1 MLTSLKNRKASSNL
15 CCLIWFSLCVLAGC
29 SPEKAELHPSAGQR
43 HIAGEASY
51 REEEQVLSGFQM
63 IAEYAAKPYATVG
76 TVPPSPERMS
86 RKKKAFLSF
95 DDGPSRQT
103 KPILRILREKGIKA
117 TFFVTGKSSPELQ
130 SYYKLIVN
138 EGHSLGNHTYS
149 HDYGYIYSS
158 VGAYRTD
165 TEKLNDLLAR
175 TAGVR
180 PDIFRFPGGSDNH
193 LSRKAGGRHIMAKI
207 AREMTNIGYQYFDWN
222 VSSTDAAA
230 VTLPKQ
236 DILASVQ
243 SNSRGKNQ
251 IIVLMHDADFKTT
264 TVEALPD
271 AIDWLKKQGYQFETL
286 SKSSFV
292 FRFLHPPG

>member
-1 MLTSLKNRKASSNL
+1 MSLKDRKGISIF
-15 CCLIWFSLCVLAGC
+15 CCLAWFTLCVLTGC
-29 SPEKAELHPSAGQR
+29 SPEKGELRTSAGQK
-43 HIAGEASY
+43 HIAGKSSY
-51 REEEQVLSGFQM
+51 DEEERVLSGFQM
-63 IAEYAAKPYATVG
+63 IAEYAAKPYAILG
-76 TVPPSPERMS
+76 TDPPSTERGS
-86 RKKKAFLSF
+86 RKKKAYLTF

-103 KPILRILREKGIKA
+103 RHILRILREKGVKA
-117 TFFVTGKSSPELQ
+117 TFFVTGKSSPELK

-149 HDYGYIYSS
+149 HNYGYIYSS
-158 VGAYRTD
+158 IAAYRKD

-175 TAGVR
+175 TVGVR

-236 DILASVQ
+236 DILASVR

-251 IIVLMHDADFKTT
+251 IIVLMHDDDHKTT

-271 AIDWLKKQGYQFETL
+271 AIDWLKKQEYKFETL

-292 FRFLHPPG
+292 FQFLHPPG

>member
-1 MLTSLKNRKASSNL
+1 MSLKKRSVFCYLVWLIL
-15 CCLIWFSLCVLAGC
+15 CALTGC
-29 SPEKAELHPSAGQR
+29 SPEKEEVRTSAGQK
-43 HIAGEASY
+43 HIAGKASY
-51 REEEQVLSGFQM
+51 GEEEQVLSGFQM
-63 IAEYAAKPYATVG
+63 IAEHEAKPYAIVG
-76 TVPPSPERMS
+76 KEKPSPEQGS
-86 RKKKAFLSF
+86 RKKKAYLTF

-103 KPILRILREKGIKA
+103 KHILRILRDKGVKA

-130 SYYKLIVN
+130 AYYKLIVN

-149 HDYGYIYSS
+149 HNYGYIYSS
-158 VGAYRTD
+158 VAAYHKDTD
-165 TEKLNDLLAR
+165 KLNDLLAR

-236 DILASVQ
+236 DILESVQ

-251 IIVLMHDADFKTT
+251 IIVLMHDDDHKTT

-292 FRFLHPPG
+292 FQFLHPPG

>member
-1 MLTSLKNRKASSNL
+1 MVW
-15 CCLIWFSLCVLAGC
+15 LILCVLAGC
-29 SPEKAELHPSAGQR
+29 SPEKGELHTSAGQKP
-43 HIAGEASY
+43 IAGKASY
-51 REEEQVLSGFQM
+51 GEEEPILSGFQM
-63 IAEYAAKPYATVG
+63 IAEYAAKPYAIVG
-76 TVPPSPERMS
+76 TDQPSPEQGS
-86 RKKKAFLSF
+86 RKKKAYLTF

-103 KPILRILREKGIKA
+103 KHILCILREKGVKA

-138 EGHSLGNHTYS
+138 EGHNLGNHTYS
-149 HDYGYIYSS
+149 HKYSYIYSS
-158 VGAYRTD
+158 IGAYRKD
-165 TEKLNDLLAR
+165 TEKLNDLLTR

-236 DILASVQ
+236 DILASVRT
-243 SNSRGKNQ
+243 NSRGKNQ
-251 IIVLMHDADFKTT
+251 IIVLMHDDDHKTT
-264 TVEALPD
+264 TVEALPE

-292 FRFLHPPG
+292 FQFLHPPG